1 MKKIIICVVGIFCI
15 FAGTAFA
22 DNTMS
27 LRNQLAHKLTMMDE
41 QSLIQMSEVADAVL
55 KMQAGNH
62 KKVTIMAFE
71 VQDFPVFLEKVLDS
85 NPRLKKIPR
94 ERGSIVVLQNPK
106 VPGVQNVYIKVPAEF
121 IQKGDGVLAWMPAK
135 YASLLDLRAN
145 RLAKRGYQNAYQT
158 LLWWANKDGVLKPIK
173 TPHGF
178 DWRKMGHGDLLV
190 PLATLNPVT
199 ESLL

>member
-41 QSLIQMSEVADAVL
+41 QSLIQMSEMADAVL
-55 KMQAGNH
+55 KLQADNH
-62 KKVTIMAFE
+62 KKVIVMAFE
-71 VQDFPVFLEKVLDS
+71 LDDFPTFLEKVLDS

-106 VPGVQNVYIKVPAEF
+106 VPNVHNVYIRVPARF
-121 IQKGDGVLAWMPAK
+121 MQKGDGALTWMPSRK
-135 YASLLDLRAN
+135 ASMLDLKAN
-145 RLAKRGYQNAYQT
+145 KIADRPYPNAYQT

-178 DWRKMGHGDLLV
+178 DWRKMEHGDLLV